1 MRGKISLINY
11 TIFAFC
17 LSTVSSGGSRN
28 FKRVVAKLQFEN
40 LCKPLWGP
48 KEHTCSSRKCW
59 IPTNKT
65 YMCTYFNTTNITSST
80 IFRCFLLYFLLY
92 FPEVCT
98 ENLLMEFFV
107 CKEPD
112 LICSLGLPMNR
123 ILYFLPN
130 VKCSYFNF
138 QETHK
143 NIFHVPLALSFISR
157 RRNSSE
163 CF

>member
-1 MRGKISLINY
+1 MCGGKYHWSIIQYLHFVYQRFPVVDQEISNVLWRNY
-11 TIFAFC
+11 SSRIFAS
-17 LSTVSSGGSRN
+17 L
-28 FKRVVAKLQFEN
+28 
-40 LCKPLWGP
+40 LWGP

-98 ENLLMEFFV
+98 GNLLMEFFV

-123 ILYFLPN
+123 ILYFPPN
-130 VKCSYFNF
+130 VKCSYFNL

-143 NIFHVPLALSFISR
+143 KIYFTFHWLFHTEKTPLII
-157 RRNSSE
+157 
-163 CF
+163 